1 MRVCTVSALVL
12 FTVSLAKCQV
22 SMSGSDWDSL
32 FGSAKENAPHK
43 SSSSRNRNRYQHGSK
58 SESPWA
64 QIDPITRE
72 PLLQPRID
80 VQSVLAEGIG
90 WKASMGHETAHHV
103 VITITGVDPDTKSQ
117 IAFKN
122 APIAVKVD
130 WSAAEKR
137 ASKPLKCVIE
147 TGDGSGKFSR
157 CDLSARPRTL
167 YTNDLGRVSFSLPIP
182 GAFPLKE
189 SSHTIGIP
197 ALLIQTSFM
206 EDGSWYDFACSLKH
220 CDTHLTHMQKDCC
233 PYRRRLSSQTLQ
245 HHSRTA

>member
-1 MRVCTVSALVL
+1 M
-12 FTVSLAKCQV
+12 FTVSLANGQV
-22 SMSGSDWDSL
+22 SISGSEWDSL
-32 FGSAKENAPHK
+32 FGSAKESDSHH
-43 SSSSRNRNRYQHGSK
+43 SSSSTRNRRGDQFDLK
-58 SESPWA
+58 SESPWS
-64 QIDPITRE
+64 QIDPKTRE

-90 WKASMGHETAHHV
+90 WKASLGFETAHHV
-103 VITITGVDPDTKSQ
+103 VITVTGVDPETKSQ

-122 APIAVKVD
+122 APISVKVD
-130 WSAAEKR
+130 WSAAEKK

-189 SSHTIGIP
+189 SDHTVGIP

-206 EDGSWYDFACSLKH
+206 DDGSW
-220 CDTHLTHMQKDCC
+220 
-233 PYRRRLSSQTLQ
+233 
-245 HHSRTA
+245 